1 MVDRFLSSC
10 TSARPSIHLERRHRS
25 NSLRI
30 SAISLKCGGVMYR
43 LLFRMVMLG
52 QFLRVPRNFEIFYDR
67 IGPVLMDDVTALTPC
82 EFQLSAWHLVGW
94 CTVSWSRLLV
104 KMAML
109 GRFFARPRVH
119 IISNIFYSFI
129 HSFIHCNPNQVN
141 TYLHALSWR
150 ISVPMHSPVLNALP

>member
-10 TSARPSIHLERRHRS
+10 TSARPSIHLERRHRP

-94 CTVSWSRLLV
+94 CTVSWSRLLF
-104 KMAML
+104 KMAIL
-109 GRFFARPRVH
+109 GRFLRVH
-119 IISNIFYSFI
+119 ASISSVTFFI
-129 HSFIHCNPNQVN
+129 HSFIHSSIVIQTKSIHTC
-141 TYLHALSWR
+141 
-150 ISVPMHSPVLNALP
+150 MHCHDE